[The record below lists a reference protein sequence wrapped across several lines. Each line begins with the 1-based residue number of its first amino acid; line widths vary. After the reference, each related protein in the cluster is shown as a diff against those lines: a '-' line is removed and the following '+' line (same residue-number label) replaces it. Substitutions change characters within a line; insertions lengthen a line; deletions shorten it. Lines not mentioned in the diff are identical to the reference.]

1 MCVCFLCFCCLVCSS
16 LFGCFCLGVFGFLVC
31 LVFSNLFG
39 VACSQALLL
48 CPLVLLVGGG
58 LPLLM
63 SVFCMSFFLSWVC
76 LSFCLGVERL
86 LGLSSPSVCFYLL
99 SLLSCLPV
107 LLSLLPYLCYG
118 AGRTKW
124 MAETWLGDVDCHGL
138 RTASCGKFRRLSVVP
153 GFACSVTQP
162 EPFSRALHAR
172 SPRSQSQ

>member
-1 MCVCFLCFCCLVCSS
+1 MSRRLWFFS
-16 LFGCFCLGVFGFLVC
+16 LFGFLESLRGCMLPGPASVSACLAGR
-31 LVFSNLFG
+31 
-39 VACSQALLL
+39 
-48 CPLVLLVGGG
+48 GGG

-76 LSFCLGVERL
+76 LSFCLGVEWL